1 MNTVSWP
8 IRRLAERLLRL
19 TLAVALLF
27 SALVWLPPVLA
38 QGGTIT
44 IDQVDPSQ
52 HPNMTVLASVRDVN
66 GVPIPDLG
74 RNAFEIVE
82 DGQTSFPPDEVTTQV
97 NPDAVVSIALVIDL
111 SGSMRGKPLQEAQAA
126 SANLLDALLNLPN
139 DPDRVAFFG
148 INRQVAPDD
157 LAYDSAVE
165 IPFSND
171 KNQALNVINFLAI
184 EGSRPTPLYDAL
196 FRVVKLTSGQ
206 SGRRAIIVI
215 TDGIDQVSQL
225 KADDPIIE
233 ANRHNIPIFPISLS
247 TNRVDE
253 DFLQRLAVRTGG
265 QYRKAPQPEEFT
277 GLFQQVLDQ
286 LKLQY
291 KLSYQSRLKE
301 DNGIHSVL
309 VRVRSPQASGFD
321 EKKFKF
327 SDVPPTPAPP
337 SGVIG
342 AITTQL
348 PVAVTLEPIPTA
360 TAEPAVAAEEETLI
374 DEVGDFIADNP
385 LPAALIGLALLLLVV
400 LIILLIVWWRRKSG
414 SAAYGEAP
422 LVPDEWAAG
431 GFAAPAT
438 QVDMAS
444 TGGPSTTGGI
454 APTTAQSTGPAPSP
468 FQPAP
473 GFAPA
478 PPPVAAPVVP
488 PAGGTRVLQRT
499 PEHSALLVS
508 RKDASRR
515 HDLLADTTIG
525 RSQDNTLVISDPT
538 VSRQHA
544 RVRLEKAQFLLFDL
558 GSANGTFVNDQ
569 RVEAPVALA
578 DGDIVRF
585 GEVEYIF
592 RQLT

>member
-1 MNTVSWP
+1 MKTVAWP
-8 IRRLAERLLRL
+8 ARSLAEHLLH
-19 TLAVALLF
+19 LALVVALLF
-27 SALVWLPPVLA
+27 SAIFWLPPAFA
-38 QGGTIT
+38 QGGAIT

-52 HPNMTVLASVRDVN
+52 HPDMTVLVSVRDVN

-196 FRVVKLTSGQ
+196 FRVVKLTAGQ
-206 SGRRAIIVI
+206 SGQRAIIVI

-225 KADDPIIE
+225 TADDPIVE

-277 GLFQQVLDQ
+277 ALFQQVLDQ

-301 DNGIHSVL
+301 DDGIHSVL
-309 VRVRSPQASGFD
+309 VRVRAPQASGFD
-321 EKKFKF
+321 EKKFRF
-327 SDVPPTPAPP
+327 SDVPPTPAPA
-337 SGVIG
+337 SGGIG
-342 AITTQL
+342 AIATQL
-348 PVAVTLEPIPTA
+348 PAAITLEPIPTA
-360 TAEPAVAAEEETLI
+360 AAASAVPTEDETLL
-374 DEVGDFIADNP
+374 DEISDFITDNP

-400 LIILLIVWWRRKSG
+400 LIILLIVWWRRRKSG
-414 SAAYGEAP
+414 AGAYAEAP
-422 LVPDEWAAG
+422 PPQDEWPAG

-438 QVDMAS
+438 QVDAGS
-444 TGGPSTTGGI
+444 AGSPITAGGI
-454 APTTAQSTGPAPSP
+454 APTTAQPPGTVPSP

-473 GFAPA
+473 GFKPAPA
-478 PPPVAAPVVP
+478 AVP
-488 PAGGTRVLQRT
+488 PAGATRVLQRQ
-499 PEHSALLVS
+499 PEHSALLVA
-508 RKDASRR
+508 RKDTGRR
-515 HDLLADTTIG
+515 YDLLADTTIG
-525 RSQDNTLVISDPT
+525 RSQDNALVISDPT
-538 VSRQHA
+538 ISRQHA
-544 RVRLEKAQFLLFDL
+544 RIRLEKDQFLLFDL
-558 GSANGTFVNDQ
+558 GSANGTFVNGQ
-569 RVEAPVALA
+569 KVEGPATLA
-578 DGDIVRF
+578 DGDVVRF